1 MKQWGIFATS
11 KEVNK
16 MKRKVE
22 KNGLEIFEVRELTFM
37 EKLVHINDPI
47 LFVNDPHVIMFYAT
61 EEEYNSLIRKLKLTP
76 VF

>member
-22 KNGLEIFEVRELTFM
+22 KNGLEIFEVRELTFV
-37 EKLVHINDPI
+37 EKLTYIND
-47 LFVNDPHVIMFYAT
+47 LTMFVNDPHVIMFYAT